1 MIEGYPR
8 RVVVIGMY
16 VAVGGGYRMLLKRDT
31 FNIVKYIYW
40 GCGCEVPF
48 DKLQRVGTDAD
59 GLIDARCRFFNASN
73 FA

>member
-16 VAVGGGYRMLLKRDT
+16 VAVGGGYRMLLKRGT
-31 FNIVKYIYW
+31 FNIVRYTCWFY
-40 GCGCEVPF
+40 GCMVPF
-48 DKLQRVGTDAD
+48 DKLQSVGTDAD